1 MRLTAFLLT
10 ALLASYLPAQERPI
24 RTTVPLVVLPASVTD
39 RHGRFIDGLN
49 GSEFLLL
56 DNGEPRQVRVD
67 AVDSGLAPIAL
78 VTAIQTSDISLSALE
93 KIRKIGAMIPEAVVG
108 ANGEAAILTF
118 DDHVKVV
125 QQFTTDADAISN
137 VFRDLKPA
145 DNRGGRMI
153 DAVEEALKLLANR
166 PGARR
171 ANILIIGES
180 RDRGSEEKLSDLLAE
195 IQRTGVTVY
204 SLTYSAYLTPFTT
217 KAGDYTPPDGGGLL
231 TAITETSRLA
241 KRNTAEAL
249 TNVTGGRQLKFET
262 KSKLENDLIRLG
274 SEIHCRYFI
283 SFTPDLTQTPN
294 FHHLEVRIKD
304 RPDAVIRTRPGYWA
318 GLGGTEK

>member
-1 MRLTAFLLT
+1 
-10 ALLASYLPAQERPI
+10 
-24 RTTVPLVVLPASVTD
+24 
-39 RHGRFIDGLN
+39 
-49 GSEFLLL
+49 
-56 DNGEPRQVRVD
+56 
-67 AVDSGLAPIAL
+67 
-78 VTAIQTSDISLSALE
+78 
-93 KIRKIGAMIPEAVVG
+93 MIPEAVVG
-108 ANGEAAILTF
+108 ANGEAAIVTF
-118 DDHVKVV
+118 DDHVNVV
-125 QQFTTDADAISN
+125 QEFTTDADAISN
-137 VFRDLKPA
+137 IFRQLKPA

-166 PGARR
+166 PGPRR

-195 IQRTGVTVY
+195 IQRTGVTLY

-249 TNVTGGRQLKFET
+249 TNITGGRQLKFET
-262 KSKLENDLIRLG
+262 KSKLENDLMRLG
-274 SEIHCRYFI
+274 NEIHSRYFI

-304 RPDAVIRTRPGYWA
+304 RRDAVIRTQPGYWA
-318 GLGGTEK
+318 GLGGAGK